1 MPLTNFEIERYYEN
15 DVKLSLK
22 NETNFNGVCKKND
35 LPKTKDGA
43 YVKNLD
49 EYESIGTHWLA
60 LYVNAKNETYFD
72 SFRVSEFQKRLKKL

>member
-1 MPLTNFEIERYYEN
+1 M
-15 DVKLSLK
+15 KLSLK

-60 LYVNAKNETYFD
+60 LYVNAKNENTLIVF
-72 SFRVSEFQKRLKKL
+72 EFPSSKRD